1 MNIWAKLEVE
11 LDEPVW
17 YLKDQIRRKLNV
29 PIPKQQL
36 FFKKN
41 KGNRDGIVKKIE
53 DDINLGHYNVET
65 NDEIFLT
72 HRPNDRIYPFPR
84 PVQYLHP
91 PPSSPS
97 GAAVGGPGR
106 ISFLP
111 PHLEEYLHPPP
122 SSPSGAALG
131 GPGAAV
137 GIETADA
144 AAIDL
149 DLLDFGPVDR
159 RPNDLG
165 PITLDPDRVVV
176 DLDD

>member
-1 MNIWAKLEVE
+1 MAKL
-11 LDEPVW
+11 
-17 YLKDQIRRKLNV
+17 
-29 PIPKQQL
+29 
-36 FFKKN
+36 
-41 KGNRDGIVKKIE
+41 E
-53 DDINLGHYNVET
+53 DDINIGHYNVET
-65 NDEIFLT
+65 NDEIDLIFLR
-72 HRPNDRIYPFPR
+72 HRPNDRIDPFPR
-84 PVQYLHP
+84 PVPYLLHP

-165 PITLDPDRVVV
+165 PTVTLDPDRVVV
-176 DLDD
+176 DLDDYIEHID

>member
-1 MNIWAKLEVE
+1 MKIWIGYLQMNIWAKFEVE

-29 PIPKQQL
+29 PIAKQQL
-36 FFKKN
+36 FFKKL
-41 KGNRDGIVKKIE
+41 KGNRDAIPKKLE
-53 DDINLGHYNVET
+53 DDVHLGHYGVET
-65 NDEIFLT
+65 NDEIFLR
-72 HRPNDRIYPFPR
+72 HRPNDRS
-84 PVQYLHP
+84 YLLP
-91 PPSSPS
+91 PPS
-97 GAAVGGPGR
+97 
-106 ISFLP
+106 
-111 PHLEEYLHPPP
+111 EYLHPPP

-165 PITLDPDRVVV
+165 PITLDPDRAVI
-176 DLDD
+176 DLDDFPD